1 MKAVTTC
8 PSCGR
13 PGPADARF
21 CGGCGSRLA
30 KVEYASFWRRFGG
43 FLLDVFIVV
52 AASILVFIVLAF
64 ISSIIIPT
72 PDTEQFD
79 AVDAAGSPSFAIL
92 LVSMFGPGLG
102 YFVLMNANGGTLGK
116 RMLGMRLERADTG
129 ENIGI
134 GRAFGRLIVAYFTY
148 SFLLLGYLWCIW
160 DEKKQ
165 TWHDKAV
172 GSIVV
177 RAR

>member
-1 MKAVTTC
+1 MKAETAC

-13 PGPADARF
+13 PVPADVRF
-21 CGGCGSRLA
+21 CSGCGSHLA
-30 KVEYASFWRRFGG
+30 RVDYASFWRRFGG

-52 AASILVFIVLAF
+52 ATSILVFIVLAF
-64 ISSIIIPT
+64 IASIIIPT

-79 AVDAAGSPSFAIL
+79 AVETAGSPDFVIL
-92 LVSMFGPGLG
+92 LFSMFGPGSG
-102 YFVLMNANGGTLGK
+102 YSVFMNANGGTLGK
-116 RMLGMRLERADTG
+116 RMLGMRIERADTG

-134 GRAFGRLIVAYFTY
+134 GRAFGRLIVAYYTY

-160 DEKKQ
+160 DDKKQ

-172 GSIVV
+172 GPLVV
-177 RAR
+177 RA